1 MAVNNARPRR
11 PTQADIARRAGV
23 SQATVSL
30 VINHTPGRPHAIG
43 ESARARVWA
52 AVEELGYVAN
62 PAARSLAGGRNRL
75 LGVYTFE
82 PVFPADHRDFY
93 YPFLLGIEEAAQTHG
108 FDLLLFTSAGS
119 AGDRA
124 IYRSGVNRLQAAD
137 GCVLL
142 GRGGDVDELRR
153 LSQDRLPVVFVG
165 RRDLGA
171 EVGPVAFVGADYA
184 KATQEVT
191 EHLLGLG
198 HQRIAYLGWQD
209 SAEPTVDRLAGYR
222 QAMESAGF
230 LGEGELIHRVADE
243 DVDERL
249 LRDLRGLEA
258 TALIAQDEVLAERA
272 RRQLLDD
279 GLTVPEAM
287 SIAVLGEPPRGEPT
301 GLDWTTFAIPRRA
314 MGGTALT
321 TLMEMVAAGDDRCPQ
336 QLLPCTFRQ
345 GATTGPVPQR

>member
-1 MAVNNARPRR
+1 MAVRDTRPRR
-11 PTQADIARRAGV
+11 PTQADIARLAGV
-23 SQATVSL
+23 SQATVSM
-30 VINHTPGRPHAIG
+30 VINHVPGTSHAIG
-43 ESARARVWA
+43 ETARARVWA

-62 PAARSLAGGRNRL
+62 PAARRLAGGRNRL

-108 FDLLLFTSAGS
+108 FDLVLFTSAG
-119 AGDRA
+119 ADGDRA

-142 GRGGDVDELRR
+142 GRGGDVEELRR
-153 LSQDRLPVVFVG
+153 LSKDRLPVVFVG
-165 RRDLGA
+165 RRDLGNGM
-171 EVGPVAFVGADYA
+171 GPVAFVGADYA

-191 EHLLGLG
+191 EHLLDLG

-209 SAEPTVDRLAGYR
+209 EAEPTVDRLSGYR
-222 QAMESAGF
+222 HAMAAAG
-230 LGEGELIHRVADE
+230 LPTEGGLIRRVADE

-249 LRDLRGLEA
+249 VRDLQGVGA
-258 TALIAQDEVLAERA
+258 TALIAQDEVLAEPIRQ
-272 RRQLLDD
+272 QLLLD

-287 SIAVLGEPPRGEPT
+287 SLAVLGEPPRGEPT
-301 GLDWTTFAIPRRA
+301 GVNWTTFAIPRRA

-321 TLMEMVAAGDDRCPQ
+321 TLMEMVESGDDSCPQ
-336 QLLPCTFRQ
+336 QLLPCTFRR
-345 GATTGPVPQR
+345 GDTTGPLQQG

>member
-119 AGDRA
+119 GGDRA

-153 LSQDRLPVVFVG
+153 LSKDRLPVVFVG
-165 RRDLGA
+165 RRDLGD

-184 KATQEVT
+184 KATHEVT

-230 LGEGELIHRVADE
+230 LGQGELIHRVADE

-321 TLMEMVAAGDDRCPQ
+321 TLMEMVEAGDDRCPQ

-345 GATTGPVPQR
+345 GATTGPSPLR